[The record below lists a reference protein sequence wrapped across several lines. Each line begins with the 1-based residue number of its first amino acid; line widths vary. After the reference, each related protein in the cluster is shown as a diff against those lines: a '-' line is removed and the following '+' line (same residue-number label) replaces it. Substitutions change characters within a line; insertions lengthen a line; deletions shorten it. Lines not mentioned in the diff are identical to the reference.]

1 MFGLLPLLVLSLVSI
16 IFGNEFVGI
25 NIEGVSVKKGVD
37 TYQSKPIFFN
47 IDPLTIG
54 LEIVIIIAL
63 ACALLGVRILASGL
77 SEQSVRLLSVSLS
90 YSGIWA
96 FLSLLAYPLIRTIE
110 IFGVVL
116 YILLTILFTIGVI
129 EKMFSE

>member
-16 IFGNEFVGI
+16 IFGNEFIGI
-25 NIEGVSVKKGVD
+25 NIEGVSVKKGMD

-54 LEIVIIIAL
+54 LEVVIIIAL

-116 YILLTILFTIGVI
+116 YILLTVLFTIGVI

>member
-16 IFGNEFVGI
+16 IFGNEFIGI
-25 NIEGVSVKKGVD
+25 DIKSISIKGEQ
-37 TYQSKPIFFN
+37 TYASKPIFFN

-54 LEIVIIIAL
+54 LEIIIVIAL
-63 ACALLGVRILASGL
+63 ACALLGIRFLGSGL
-77 SEQSVRLLSVSLS
+77 SEQSVRLLSVSLC
-90 YSGIWA
+90 YTAIWA

-110 IFGVVL
+110 IFGIVL
-116 YILLTILFTIGVI
+116 YILLTVLFTIGVI